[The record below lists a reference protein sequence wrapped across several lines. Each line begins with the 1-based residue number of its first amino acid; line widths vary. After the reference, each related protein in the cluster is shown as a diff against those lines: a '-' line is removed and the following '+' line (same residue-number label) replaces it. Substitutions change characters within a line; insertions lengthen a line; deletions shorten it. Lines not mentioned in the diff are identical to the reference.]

1 MWWPWTSARVDFH
14 KELGPAT
21 SSVRRSHQFA
31 IQLSLKHQLFHLAS
45 YANRSRVYGSVD
57 ISAEH
62 GRMLLF
68 KQEEPCAGCLFILA
82 GTRLWRG
89 RVWVG
94 GSHGKTRGR
103 MISET
108 DVRMRIWAN
117 NMGLQRRQSSWTQG
131 VEYVDFRLMSN
142 HGWRKAA
149 HHGYGLGQLG
159 EPITET
165 VKWVNFKRDPMISLN
180 T

>member
-21 SSVRRSHQFA
+21 SSVRHSHQFA

-117 NMGLQRRQSSWTQG
+117 NMGLQREDSSSSSSGGPLDHFTCHSLFMSTVHSSLLSTGLVGFLSTVNCIWCLN
-131 VEYVDFRLMSN
+131 DFIS
-142 HGWRKAA
+142 KA
-149 HHGYGLGQLG
+149 
-159 EPITET
+159 P
-165 VKWVNFKRDPMISLN
+165 F
-180 T
+180 